1 MKQKTL
7 LLITFITMYISNAQ
21 ITFEKGYIINNSDQ
35 KTECLIKN
43 LGWKDNPSSFE
54 YKISET
60 SELVTESI
68 GNIKEFGIN
77 SEVKYVRKNVK
88 IDKSSS
94 NVNFLDNER
103 NAIFVNETYFLKVLV
118 EGTASLY
125 IYEEG
130 NLHRYF
136 YAINN
141 SEIEQL
147 VYKNYLTELGQ
158 IGTNELFKQQ
168 LFTTLKCESIGQQRF
183 ENLNYKTTSLLNLF
197 VEYNVCSNSN
207 YKKYESK
214 GRRDLFN
221 INLRL
226 HLNNSSL
233 SFNNGATNYS
243 NYYFNFS
250 PKQNIGF
257 GIETEFLLPYYKN
270 NWALLF
276 EPTYQSYKENN
287 TKSVS
292 NLVGGLLLTDVEY
305 SSVELP
311 IGLRHYFFTNK
322 NFMLFVNASY
332 ILDINLKSSISFKR
346 ADNSSVNELELKP
359 DSNFSFGIGSKIKNK
374 YSLEVRLQSSRDI
387 IGSPNWTSNYKTMS
401 LIFGYSIL

>member
-1 MKQKTL
+1 
-7 LLITFITMYISNAQ
+7 MYTSSAQ
-21 ITFEKGYIINNSDQ
+21 NTFEKGYIINNSDQ

-60 SELVTESI
+60 SESIIESI
-68 GNIKEFGIN
+68 SNIKEFGIN
-77 SEVKYVRKNVK
+77 SEVKYVRMNVM

-94 NVNFLDNER
+94 NLNFLDHVR
-103 NAIFVNETYFLKVLV
+103 NPVFINETYFLKVLI

-147 VYKNYLTELGQ
+147 VYKSYLTELGQ

-168 LFTTLKCESIGQQRF
+168 LFTTLKCESIGQQRI
-183 ENLNYKTTSLLNLF
+183 ENLNYNTTSLLKLF
-197 VEYNVCSNSN
+197 VEFNMCSKSN

-214 GRRDLFN
+214 ERKDLFN

-233 SFNNGATNYS
+233 SFSSGAENDF
-243 NYYFNFS
+243 NYYNNFNFS

-257 GIETEFLLPYYKN
+257 GVETEFLLPYYKH
-270 NWALLF
+270 NWSILF
-276 EPTYQSYKENN
+276 EPTYQSYKEST

-292 NLVGGLLLTDVEY
+292 NLVGGLLLTDISY
-305 SSVELP
+305 SSIELP
-311 IGLRHYFFTNK
+311 IGLRHYFYINK
-322 NFMLFVNASY
+322 NSNIFVNASY
-332 ILDINLKSSISFKR
+332 IIDINFNSSILFKR
-346 ADNSSVNELELKP
+346 ADNSILKELDLKS
-359 DSNFSFGIGSKIKNK
+359 DNNFSLGIGSKIKNK
-374 YSLEVRLQSSRDI
+374 YSLELRLQSGRDI
-387 IGSPNWTSNYKTMS
+387 IGNPNWTSNYKTIS